1 MNDPFLQEYEFDL
14 RSYCRMLSG
23 TPWDAEDLY
32 QETMLKALKA
42 EGKFLLHPSPK
53 ALLFRIASN
62 AWIDECRKRKADV
75 GLPDDYL
82 VTYVDFDTYSFN
94 VKDSLEFLVAAV
106 PPLQVVVILLADVF
120 EYSSREIAE
129 MLGTTEGAVKA
140 ALHRARKQLIA
151 AAQIEASEDT
161 FVKRKSTEEQSTLI
175 QKFLEAFQHQ
185 EPMGI
190 ADTYRRLFQLGIRTE
205 RHLLSGKVHFTFRDP
220 EGNAFTIM
228 AF

>member
-14 RSYCRMLSG
+14 RSYCRMLTG

-75 GLPDDYL
+75 SLPDEYL
-82 VTYVDFDTYSFN
+82 ATYVDF
-94 VKDSLEFLVAAV
+94 
-106 PPLQVVVILLADVF
+106 
-120 EYSSREIAE
+120 
-129 MLGTTEGAVKA
+129 GAVKA

-151 AAQIEASEDT
+151 AAQMEASEDT
-161 FVKRKSTEEQSTLI
+161 VVKRKSTEEQSTLI
-175 QKFLEAFQHQ
+175 QKFQRQKAIWL
-185 EPMGI
+185 I
-190 ADTYRRLFQLGIRTE
+190 C
-205 RHLLSGKVHFTFRDP
+205 
-220 EGNAFTIM
+220 
-228 AF
+228 